1 MNRYEHLNTLDPNT
15 LFTTSYIKEQ
25 SSVIKKK
32 SHENHFSM
40 GFLML
45 IFRSETILQAQLL
58 LFQAPLPL
66 LRHK

>member
-1 MNRYEHLNTLDPNT
+1 MNRFEHLNSLDPKA

-25 SSVIKKK
+25 SSVLKKK

-45 IFRSETILQAQLL
+45 IFRSESILQVQLL